1 MPWIYNLCV
10 CDNLIASQLEKQTIS
25 LLLFSQAAV
34 ESCEEDT
41 LEIERFS
48 HILRL
53 KIATDIIQG
62 FVIVSLITLVSRKSN
77 KYSIQGMGYLLQR
90 SGQKQRFFSDKM
102 KLCLMLEKSLILFGF
117 KSWVQNPKAR

>member
-25 LLLFSQAAV
+25 LLLSGQAAV

-62 FVIVSLITLVSRKSN
+62 FVIVSLITFVSRKSS
-77 KYSIQGMGYLLQR
+77 KYLIQDIGYLLQR
-90 SGQKQRFFSDKM
+90 SGQKQRLFFDKM
-102 KLCLMLEKSLILFGF
+102 KLFEMF
-117 KSWVQNPKAR
+117 

>member
-62 FVIVSLITLVSRKSN
+62 FVIVSLITFVSRKSS
-77 KYSIQGMGYLLQR
+77 KYLIQDIGYLLQR

-102 KLCLMLEKSLILFGF
+102 KLCF
-117 KSWVQNPKAR
+117 NARKIT

>member
-62 FVIVSLITLVSRKSN
+62 FVIVNRIIFVGIKSS
-77 KYSIQGMGYLLQR
+77 KYSIQNMGYLLQR
-90 SGQKQRFFSDKM
+90 SGQKTKICFFDKM
-102 KLCLMLEKSLILFGF
+102 KLFFNAKKITYFI
-117 KSWVQNPKAR
+117 WV

>member
-53 KIATDIIQG
+53 KIATDKIQG
-62 FVIVSLITLVSRKSN
+62 FVIVSLITFVSRKSS
-77 KYSIQGMGYLLQR
+77 KYLIQDIGYLLQR
-90 SGQKQRFFSDKM
+90 SGQKQRLFFDKM
-102 KLCLMLEKSLILFGF
+102 KLFEMF
-117 KSWVQNPKAR
+117 

>member
-1 MPWIYNLCV
+1 MSWIYNLCV

-53 KIATDIIQG
+53 KIATDIC
-62 FVIVSLITLVSRKSN
+62 N
-77 KYSIQGMGYLLQR
+77 
-90 SGQKQRFFSDKM
+90 SGVCNCKPDY
-102 KLCLMLEKSLILFGF
+102 F
-117 KSWVQNPKAR
+117 KNWVNI